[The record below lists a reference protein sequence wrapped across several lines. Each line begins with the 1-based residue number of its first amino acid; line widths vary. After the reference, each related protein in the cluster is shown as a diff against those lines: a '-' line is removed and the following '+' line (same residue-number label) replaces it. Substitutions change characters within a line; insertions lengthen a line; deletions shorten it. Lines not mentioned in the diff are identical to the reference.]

1 MPMPLENIAEMVKT
15 AVTEDAVELARVEI
29 ERLDKIGLEDVV
41 PDGFEQT
48 SQYEIDGELD
58 GDA

>member
-1 MPMPLENIAEMVKT
+1 MPLENIAEMVKT
-15 AVTEDAVELARVEI
+15 AVTEDAVEHARAEI
-29 ERLDKIGLEDVV
+29 EGLDKIGLEDEV